1 MSNKDLKYYKALDY
15 NIIIEKEVE
24 DGESWFIAY
33 ARELGKFACYGRGET
48 QAEALKSFIEE
59 KNAFIEF
66 LFNAGKFI
74 PAPKQEE
81 AERFRGVFNVRTS
94 PAIHANLVN
103 QAKEM
108 DISLNLYLN
117 QIITAAVEKKST
129 ENVLMN
135 KLFEICNKL
144 EKHHYEVTNQLRYQK
159 ATLQYPND
167 WVMDYSDPYQKI
179 A

>member
-33 ARELGKFACYGRGET
+33 ANELGKFACYGRGET
-48 QAEALKSFIEE
+48 QTEALNSFIEE

-66 LFNAGKFI
+66 LFSNGKFI
-74 PAPKQEE
+74 PVPKQEE
-81 AERFRGVFNVRTS
+81 AERFSGVFNVRTS

-117 QIITAAVEKKST
+117 QIIAAAVEKKSIG
-129 ENVLMN
+129 NVLLN

-144 EKHHYEVTNQLRYQK
+144 EKHHYEVTNQLYYQK
-159 ATLQYPND
+159 STLQYPND
-167 WVMDYSDPYQKI
+167 WAMEYSGPYRKT